1 MSQPLQ
7 TETVRL
13 YVSETE
19 GIFCYRDL
27 WEHLDIKSDTG
38 RTTLRQIMKRL
49 VAEGLV
55 ERVTGKG
62 DGWFRRI
69 VKDQTEI
76 DWQHADPQDVL
87 KVNFPYGVADNTN
100 FGFSDKIRTF
110 PGSLHVIGGRT
121 NQGKTCWLLN
131 MLAMN
136 LDNFPESIYMSN
148 EMGKEEFA
156 NRLSYFDWVSWVY
169 SDGSPRFK
177 ALEVYENWWDSI
189 SPDGLNIIDY
199 LDPGEQSYM
208 VGPYI
213 DKIKRKLKRGIAIIA
228 LQKGSITVKN
238 KQSGKIEHHS
248 TEYAQGGQ
256 FGEHRARLVIYIE
269 EGYLLVKK
277 CKSWQEQNPNNRK
290 YKFSITNHGSQF
302 SDIRETFEDDNV

>member
-1 MSQPLQ
+1 MAQPLQ

-19 GIFCYRDL
+19 GIFCYKDM
-27 WEHLDIKSDTG
+27 WIHLDIKTDTG

-49 VAEGLV
+49 VAEGLI
-55 ERVTGKG
+55 ERVTSKG

-69 VKDQTEI
+69 VKDQEEI
-76 DWQHADPQDVL
+76 DWQHADPKDFL
-87 KVNFPYGVADNTN
+87 KVDFPYGVTDGTK
-100 FGFSDKIRTF
+100 FSFSEHVRIF
-110 PGSLHVIGGRT
+110 PGTIQVAGGRT
-121 NQGKTCWLLN
+121 NKGKTTWLLN

-136 LDNFPESIYMSN
+136 LDNFPECIYMTN
-148 EMGKEEFA
+148 EMEKEELA
-156 NRLSYFDWVSWVY
+156 NRLSYFDWISWVY

-177 ALEVYENWWDSI
+177 AIQVYENWWDVI

-199 LDPGEQSYM
+199 LDPGDSSYM

-228 LQKGSITVKN
+228 LQKGSITVKT
-238 KQSGKIEHHS
+238 KSGQIEHRA

-277 CKSWQEQNPNNRK
+277 CKSWEGSNPNGRK
-290 YKFSITNHGSQF
+290 YKFDIINHGSQF
-302 SDIRETFEDDNV
+302 SNIMETFEDENG